1 MNQHERERQARY
13 RQRRMAQGDHRLE
26 LWIPRDLMA
35 AIGDLHTDYGDYCRP
50 QLAVL
55 ALLRKALDMPKPER
69 DRNFLTP

>member
-35 AIGDLHTDYGDYCRP
+35 AIGDLHTDHP
-50 QLAVL
+50 QLAIL
-55 ALLRKALDMPKPER
+55 ALLRKALNLPKSGR
-69 DRNFLTP
+69 

>member
-1 MNQHERERQARY
+1 MNQNERIRQARY

-35 AIGDLHTDYGDYCRP
+35 AIGDTDYP

-55 ALLRKALDMPKPER
+55 ALLRKALNLPKPGR
-69 DRNFLTP
+69 